1 MGAEPHQPLGQF
13 RAPRS
18 DKAGHA
24 QNLAPPQAEG
34 DPLHQRRHGEIAQ
47 LKRDAAELRPARRE
61 DVGQVAAD
69 HRGGHPVLGQL
80 PPFRPSHDRAV
91 AQDGNPVGDMADLI
105 QPVRGVKQRHPR
117 SPKPVDLAEED
128 LHLAVGQHGGGFV
141 HDQHAGVARQRLRDL
156 HHLPVGYR
164 QISDARVGSDMAF
177 QLVEQVL
184 RASAHRL
191 VVQEQPADLPPE
203 IDVLGHRQI
212 LGEVEFLMDDD
223 DAKRLGLGT
232 RTIWRGF
239 TVKKD
244 TARCRFKEPAE
255 DLHDRRLACA
265 VLADQ
270 GVDLTARKRKIHAM
284 QHLDRAKALVDIA
297 KGEDLGHRVTQP
309 ALRLAE
315 VTQAATNRMPARP
328 SDRVG

>member
-1 MGAEPHQPLGQF
+1 
-13 RAPRS
+13 
-18 DKAGHA
+18 
-24 QNLAPPQAEG
+24 
-34 DPLHQRRHGEIAQ
+34 
-47 LKRDAAELRPARRE
+47 
-61 DVGQVAAD
+61 
-69 HRGGHPVLGQL
+69 
-80 PPFRPSHDRAV
+80 
-91 AQDGNPVGDMADLI
+91 
-105 QPVRGVKQRHPR
+105 
-117 SPKPVDLAEED
+117 
-128 LHLAVGQHGGGFV
+128 
-141 HDQHAGVARQRLRDL
+141 
-156 HHLPVGYR
+156 
-164 QISDARVGSDMAF
+164 
-177 QLVEQVL
+177 
-184 RASAHRL
+184 
-191 VVQEQPADLPPE
+191 
-203 IDVLGHRQI
+203 
-212 LGEVEFLMDDD
+212 MDDD

-270 GVDLTARKRKIHAM
+270 GVDLTARKRKIHSM